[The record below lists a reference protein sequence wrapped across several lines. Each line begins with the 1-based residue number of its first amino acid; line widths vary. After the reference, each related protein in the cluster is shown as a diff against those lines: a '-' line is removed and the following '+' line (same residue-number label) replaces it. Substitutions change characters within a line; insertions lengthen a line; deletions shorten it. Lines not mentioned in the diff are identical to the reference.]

1 MNRLTNAFF
10 KYLFRGLLLAS
21 PIGVTIYV
29 LITSFFWIDS
39 LLPLDDYPGAGLA
52 IIVVSLTLTGYIG
65 SSFIVKPFFQS
76 IEKVITK
83 LPLVR
88 IIYSSLKDLISAFV
102 GDKKKFNQPVL
113 VLLNKETSLYKL
125 GFITQTNLEDLGLT
139 EKVAV
144 YLPHSYNFSGDL
156 YIVPRENV
164 SLVDA
169 SSTAIMKFIVS
180 GGVVD

>member
-1 MNRLTNAFF
+1 MNRLITAVF
-10 KYLFRGLLLAS
+10 KYLVRGLIFCA

-29 LITSFFWIDS
+29 LIASFQWLDN
-39 LLPLDDYPGAGLA
+39 LLPLDHYPGVGMAIVLAG
-52 IIVVSLTLTGYIG
+52 LTLTGYIG
-65 SSFIVKPFFQS
+65 SSFIVKPIFFS
-76 IEKVITK
+76 LEKLITK

-113 VLLNKETSLYKL
+113 VLLNKEASLYKL
-125 GFITQTNLEDLGLT
+125 GFITQQNLDDLGIE

-164 SLVDA
+164 TMLNTSA
-169 SSTAIMKFIVS
+169 TAIMKFIVS
-180 GGVVD
+180 GGVVE

>member
-1 MNRLTNAFF
+1 MNRFYNAFF
-10 KYLFRGLLLAS
+10 KYLLRGLLFAA

-29 LITSFFWIDS
+29 LVASFRWIDS
-39 LLPLDDYPGAGLA
+39 LLPFDEYPGAGLA
-52 IIVVSLTLTGYIG
+52 IILGSLTVMGYLG
-65 SSFIVKPFFQS
+65 SSFIVKPVFQS
-76 IEKVITK
+76 LETLITR

-113 VLLNKETSLYKL
+113 VMLNKETSLYKL
-125 GFITQTNLEDLGLT
+125 GFITQHHLDDLGIPD
-139 EKVAV
+139 KVAV

-156 YIVPRENV
+156 FIVPRENV
-164 SLVDA
+164 TVIEGSAATV
-169 SSTAIMKFIVS
+169 MKFIVS

>member
-1 MNRLTNAFF
+1 MNRLSNAFF
-10 KYLFRGLLLAS
+10 KYLFRGLLFSA

-29 LITSFFWIDS
+29 LIATFRWLDN

-52 IIVVSLTLTGYIG
+52 IIVVTLTITGYVG

-76 IEKVITK
+76 IEKLITK

-113 VLLNKETSLYKL
+113 VLLNKDASLYKL
-125 GFITQTNLEDLGLT
+125 GFITQTSLDDLGIAG
-139 EKVAV
+139 KVAV

-164 SLVDA
+164 SMIDA